1 MKNIIICLLALVCM
15 LSTQYHDARANGVTD
30 IEYHDARGRVS
41 VVVLAPISIKIR
53 TVIRD
58 QFAITTITQQFR
70 IDDSI
75 RVRRFGMPLSE
86 ARSVTGFRYRIDTAN
101 WRVATIGRKDTAKGS
116 SGTGGTGAP
125 ALPPSSQF
133 TGYVKQSGFYY
144 EFLDSLSGNHVLE
157 MECTMMELLPLRRG
171 SFSYQVP
178 FEHMP
183 SYGVQRAIWSLS
195 LTASTAL
202 TDVYLPLSIT
212 GTRRDTSDLLVVEP
226 EIATG
231 VAVLSYRLR
240 RDDVAAVVLSA
251 KPRGEDGYALLFATP
266 GGDTTVAAMP
276 RRFTIVL
283 DVSGSMSGEKLAQ
296 AKEGAQKCLDQLASE
311 DEFNIIAFSD
321 IVTALWQGHMSVTS
335 SNIEEARRFIDK
347 CEANGGTSL
356 QGALIKAFTM
366 YRDSSAVNI
375 AVFLTDGVASVARS
389 QVMQMNAMRARLL
402 VIGIG
407 DDVDETLLRAIASDH
422 RGQYFPVTTIA
433 TLGAAIAA
441 IAESTRMPMLK
452 NPTMSC
458 APDVLYDVAPAVLPD
473 IFMNEQ
479 FSIAARYRQ
488 PGDVVTTIVGNGAQ
502 GRQQLVI
509 QGTLADNDTLAPYVP
524 KIWAKMRIDLLI
536 TLMSG
541 ITRNSR
547 LWNEYRDEIIALGVK
562 FGLVTPYT
570 AFTGVTDGPTRVAD
584 DEPSHITTCPTCAVV
599 FPNPVRVH
607 TTINVEF
614 IGSHDVVHVRLLSV
628 QGEVLLDTY
637 APGCAGGAWT
647 YQLLLEQ
654 LPVSIAA
661 GTYLLELTAGDE
673 VRTVTIRVVR

>member
-1 MKNIIICLLALVCM
+1 M

-30 IEYHDARGRVS
+30 VESTDNAGIVS
-41 VVVLAPISIKIR
+41 VGVLAPMSINLR

-58 QFAITTITQQFR
+58 QFAVTTITQTFL
-70 IDDSI
+70 I
-75 RVRRFGMPLSE
+75 RNRMCMRRYGMPLTD
-86 ARSVTGFRYRIDTAN
+86 ARSVTGIRYRIDSTN
-101 WRVATIGRKDTAKGS
+101 WRVATIGRKDTS
-116 SGTGGTGAP
+116 SGSGGAGSG
-125 ALPPSSQF
+125 ALPPSKQF
-133 TGYVKQSGFYY
+133 LSYVSASGFLY
-144 EFLDSLSGNHVLE
+144 EFTDSIQGAHLVE
-157 MECTMMELLPLRRG
+157 IECTVMELLPLKGGR
-171 SFSYQVP
+171 FTYQLP
-178 FEHMP
+178 YEHMP
-183 SYGVQRAIWSLS
+183 AFKVTSAVWSLS
-195 LTASTAL
+195 LTSSTAL
-202 TDVYLPLSIT
+202 ADVQLPLSTT
-212 GTRRDTSDLLVVEP
+212 GTYVDSTEMHVVSP
-226 EIATG
+226 WIATG
-231 VAVLSYRLR
+231 ASSVSYRLR
-240 RDDVAAVVLSA
+240 RDNVAAVVLSA

-266 GGDTTVAAMP
+266 GGDTATASMS
-276 RRFTIVL
+276 RRFTIVM

-311 DEFNIIAFSD
+311 DEFNIIVFSD
-321 IVTALWQGHMSVTS
+321 IVTALWQGHVSVTS

-347 CEANGGTSL
+347 CEANGGTNL

-389 QVMQMNAMRARLL
+389 QVIQMNAMRARLL

-407 DDVDETLLRAIASDH
+407 YDVDETLLRAIASDH

-458 APDVLYDVAPAVLPD
+458 APDVLYDIAPAILPD

-488 PGDVVTTIVGNGAQ
+488 PGDVVATIVGNGAQ
-502 GRQQLVI
+502 GQQQLVI
-509 QGTLADNDTLAPYVP
+509 QGKLADNDTLAPYVP

-570 AFTGVTDGPTRVAD
+570 AFTGVSDGPTHVSD
-584 DEPSHITTCPTCAVV
+584 NEQSDISTCATCARVS
-599 FPNPVRVH
+599 PNPVRTS
-607 TTINVEF
+607 TTIQTAFVQAHEF
-614 IGSHDVVHVRLLSV
+614 VRVILLGV
-628 QGEVLLDTY
+628 NGEVLFDELV
-637 APGCAGGAWT
+637 AGCAGGEWT
-647 YQLLLEQ
+647 YTLSLDRLPAGIASGAYILQL
-654 LPVSIAA
+654 SA
-661 GTYLLELTAGDE
+661 GEE
-673 VRTVTIRVVR
+673 SRTVTIHVVR

>member
-133 TGYVKQSGFYY
+133 TGYIKQSGFYY

-195 LTASTAL
+195 LTSSTAL

-212 GTRRDTSDLLVVEP
+212 GTRQDTSDLLVVEP

-231 VAVLSYRLR
+231 VAILSYRLR
-240 RDDVAAVVLSA
+240 RDNVAAVVLSA

-296 AKEGAQKCLDQLASE
+296 AKEGAQKCFDQLVAG
-311 DEFNIIAFSD
+311 DEFNVILFDHGVGSLWRYHKP
-321 IVTALWQGHMSVTS
+321 VTPG
-335 SNIEEARRFIDK
+335 NINEARRYID
-347 CEANGGTSL
+347 AARASGGTNL
-356 QGALIKAFTM
+356 QEALISTFSM
-366 YRDSSAVNI
+366 YRDTSAVNL
-375 AVFLTDGVASVARS
+375 AVFLTDGQASVNRPYVSAS
-389 QVMQMNAMRARLL
+389 NAMKVRLL
-402 VIGIG
+402 VIGVG
-407 DDVDETLLRAIASDH
+407 SDVDAQLLNAIAFDH

-433 TLGAAIAA
+433 TLGAAIAS

-502 GRQQLVI
+502 GQQQLVI

-570 AFTGVTDGPTRVAD
+570 AFTGVSDGPTHVSD
-584 DEPSHITTCPTCAVV
+584 NEQSDMSTCATCARVS
-599 FPNPVRVH
+599 PNPVRTS
-607 TTINVEF
+607 TTIQTAFVQAHEF
-614 IGSHDVVHVRLLSV
+614 VRVILLGV
-628 QGEVLLDTY
+628 NGEVLFDELV
-637 APGCAGGAWT
+637 AGCAGGEWT
-647 YQLLLEQ
+647 YTLSLDRLPAGIASGAYILQL
-654 LPVSIAA
+654 SA
-661 GTYLLELTAGDE
+661 GEE
-673 VRTVTIRVVR
+673 SRTVTIHVVR